1 MSLVSVAARCYPA
14 LVWRLLKRAQI
25 PLRVGA
31 IAAAAYLG
39 YVMLARHTANQRWM
53 ERQRSTQP
61 RSGFDSKLAA
71 IYGGSAVKILQFYA
85 RESVITEHQ
94 STVICYGVVN
104 AKSVRID
111 PPLAGVYP
119 ALNKCTEVAPEH
131 DTKYTLTAEGKD
143 GQSETAA
150 FTLVVKPDLAN
161 RPRITKFQVVKH
173 SFEEGR
179 HYFTIDFQFENASRV
194 TIDPPVFSAIE
205 DSAPSGQWLVAPE
218 TSTTYTLTVMDK
230 KGRKA
235 SKQLTVEVPKR

>member
-1 MSLVSVAARCYPA
+1 M
-14 LVWRLLKRAQI
+14 
-25 PLRVGA
+25 
-31 IAAAAYLG
+31 
-39 YVMLARHTANQRWM
+39 
-53 ERQRSTQP
+53 
-61 RSGFDSKLAA
+61 
-71 IYGGSAVKILQFYA
+71 
-85 RESVITEHQ
+85 
-94 STVICYGVVN
+94 
-104 AKSVRID
+104 RID